1 MKLAFIVSKNNFEE
15 LMMSIILSM
24 TGSAMDIEADLFF
37 TFYGLKLLKKGGA
50 DKAKIKFP
58 PLLRNIGTKV
68 FKKKLKKVGYDDPS
82 EMLKTL
88 VETGKVRLWACTT
101 TMQLMDIKKEDLIDE
116 VEGIVGAATF
126 LDIAADAQHV
136 LVM

>member
-1 MKLAFIVSKNNFEE
+1 MKLAFIVAKGNFEE
-15 LMMSIILSM
+15 LMMSIILTL
-24 TGSAMDIEADLFF
+24 TGSAMDVEADIFF

-50 DKAKIKFP
+50 DKAKIKYP
-58 PLLRNIGTKV
+58 PLLRNLGTSI
-68 FKKKLKKVGYDDPS
+68 FKKKLKKVGYAKPS
-82 EMLKTL
+82 EMLKQL

-101 TMQLMDIKKEDLIDE
+101 TMQLLNIKKEDLIDE

-126 LDIAADAQHV
+126 LDMAAEATHV